1 MNDDHMWDR
10 LINILLDET
19 QESITYVY
27 RVGPNGALVKP
38 YLLKT
43 DTYPDLLETL
53 IHRYG
58 GGRFKLLIRRGRCMI
73 FSGEILVGDCFGT
86 K

>member
-10 LINILLDET
+10 LINILNDQT

-27 RVGPNGALVKP
+27 RVGPDGKLLKP

-58 GGRFKLLIRRGRCMI
+58 GGDFKLLIRRGRCMI
-73 FSGEILVGDCFGT
+73 FSGEISVIRGFG
-86 K
+86 KK